1 MNLDALAPGA
11 TLRGLVPDAAVTVV
25 SVQRHG
31 VDALTLTYRD
41 PAGRVAEEILY
52 RHDEPRLSL
61 VEVGRLLRMQ
71 RGWVLPFSLV
81 RRTGASRPT

>member
-31 VDALTLTYRD
+31 ADALRAAIHGCAHSHSTTQQ
-41 PAGRVAEEILY
+41 
-52 RHDEPRLSL
+52 S
-61 VEVGRLLRMQ
+61 Q
-71 RGWVLPFSLV
+71 
-81 RRTGASRPT
+81 